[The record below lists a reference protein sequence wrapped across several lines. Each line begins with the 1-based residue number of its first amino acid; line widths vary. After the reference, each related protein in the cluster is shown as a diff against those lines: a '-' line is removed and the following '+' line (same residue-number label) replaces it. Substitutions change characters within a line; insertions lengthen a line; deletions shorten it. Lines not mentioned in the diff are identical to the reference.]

1 MRKSNAMD
9 AHKRLLA
16 ILHIIYGTFH
26 ILIFTFISLL
36 ANTLLPFIMAEI
48 EDNSDETM
56 LLVKGIMLIIR
67 SVMFVLFVIVPLPSI
82 IGGIAQLNNK
92 KWGLTTMMVSGC
104 LSLFNIP
111 IGTTLGVYTIWV
123 YLENKKPKTE

>member
-1 MRKSNAMD
+1 MD

-16 ILHIIYGTFH
+16 ILHIVYGTIH
-26 ILIFTFISLL
+26 ILIFAFISLL
-36 ANTLLPFIMAEI
+36 ANTLLPFILAEI
-48 EDNSDETM
+48 GDNSEETM
-56 LLVKGIMLIIR
+56 LLVNGIMLLIR

-92 KWGLTTMMVSGC
+92 QWGLTTMMVSGC

-111 IGTTLGVYTIWV
+111 IGTALGIYTIWV
-123 YLENKKPKTE
+123 YLENKKTKPE